1 MNLLTGTDST
11 TRRLSLASEWNYT
24 KALPCQSWQT
34 VRVFVETNQLA
45 QLQSKVNST
54 SPPGQ
59 ERTASRGKIEP
70 EATTSQ
76 LPSSPHHSGEVALHT
91 PMPSPSRRS
100 NKKKM
105 GGKKRKTER
114 PTSPVYLKEGT
125 ELIPTMGGRSSLP
138 DSSWAAMILIV
149 LVAPEPGFQPVR
161 MTTCGKKERERLC
174 VKINL

>member
-34 VRVFVETNQLA
+34 VRVLVETNQLD

-100 NKKKM
+100 NKKKW
-105 GGKKRKTER
+105 GK
-114 PTSPVYLKEGT
+114 
-125 ELIPTMGGRSSLP
+125 
-138 DSSWAAMILIV
+138 
-149 LVAPEPGFQPVR
+149 
-161 MTTCGKKERERLC
+161 KKERQTNEPRLLEGRDRTHANNGREEFLARLVVGSYDSHC
-174 VKINL
+174 VGGS